1 MDSDI
6 AALYGGEILSNAAA
20 PCVINKSVTPF
31 IAEGAP
37 LPPTQFTFEL
47 KEIKEEDEE
56 VFEDSEEE
64 EEQPKQDQEKETD
77 LKEKVKEV
85 RRADYRV
92 SIAINDLIF
101 ISLIVFQGAED
112 EKGKE
117 KVLLN
122 IPVKPIKSKEEL
134 AKEKEE
140 RLRLKKEKKRLER
153 EKEKELPPLVK
164 LSNEQIVEVFDRLP
178 EERRMA
184 LTEGKSFP
192 PLPPFAP
199 RKIKGRVAH

>member
-1 MDSDI
+1 MS
-6 AALYGGEILSNAAA
+6 
-20 PCVINKSVTPF
+20 
-31 IAEGAP
+31 
-37 LPPTQFTFEL
+37 
-47 KEIKEEDEE
+47 
-56 VFEDSEEE
+56 
-64 EEQPKQDQEKETD
+64 
-77 LKEKVKEV
+77 
-85 RRADYRV
+85 
-92 SIAINDLIF
+92 
-101 ISLIVFQGAED
+101 QGAED

-117 KVLLN
+117 KVLLD

-192 PLPPFAP
+192 PLPPFAT